1 MKRYV
6 LIGLL
11 GIGSMAQAQTVTEPV
26 VSWDVEFW
34 SLGVTPGSGSSINGI
49 QSFAKT
55 GATCDLPPTP
65 APVLPVVNP
74 TEISLE
80 DPNLPGRDCILGFTQ
95 SSGVLAALPLGVGIT
110 ATARARGATLIS
122 PRSAASNPFSRV
134 TVVAAPTTPSRVL
147 VHP

>member
-1 MKRYV
+1 MKRLV
-6 LIGLL
+6 FCMWLL
-11 GIGSMAQAQTVTEPV
+11 GAGIASAQTPEAV
-26 VSWDVEFW
+26 VSWDIEFW

-49 QSFAKT
+49 QSFPKS
-55 GATCDLPPTP
+55 GATCDLSPTI

-80 DPNLPGRDCILGFTQ
+80 DPNIPGRDCILGFTQ

-122 PRSAASNPFSRV
+122 SRSAASNPFSRV
-134 TVVAAPTTPSRVL
+134 TTTVAPTTPTRVL